1 MAGLTPE
8 GLSIKTLNEVIS
20 DLGTTAQQVF
30 ADVTQEGEVVNVEE
44 NSTLG
49 RIIGVAAP
57 SSSDI
62 WEAIQ
67 EVYDAFNPNSATGIS
82 LDNLVAL
89 GGVSRLS
96 ESATRANVIVT
107 GNTNITLP
115 AGSKV
120 SSSTTGKMYSLPLL
134 AGLSANNATGVG
146 VSIVTLADS
155 TLYTVGYRE
164 SLDLSPTLI
173 SVTSGIGATMLSLY
187 AQFEAEI
194 ALNHPQLKAYQKNDR
209 LFIESVDQYQ
219 LFSFTSSV
227 NLGIVKVV
235 KPVLVVG
242 DEVGPF
248 EQPVNTIDT
257 IATPVFGWDEV
268 YNPVPATVGNYL
280 ETDEE
285 LRQRFRNTKFEKA
298 TNVIESLYSSIL
310 NLNGIEDLKI
320 YENDT
325 NVVDSN
331 GVNGHSFLTIVEGG
345 LGTEIAQAIWDNKPI
360 GILSQGNTTVT
371 VFDTQGLPHDVS
383 FSRPTK
389 VNTYVS
395 LNITKD
401 SNFPQDGEDKI
412 KSAIIAYIDSLKIG
426 DDVIYSRLYTPINS
440 VPGFQVNSL
449 FLGGTPSPVSTSN
462 LVINFDQICN
472 INTSFITITET

>member
-8 GLSIKTLNEVIS
+8 GLSIKTLGEVIS
-20 DLGTTAQQVF
+20 DLGETAQEVF
-30 ADVTQEGEVVNVEE
+30 ADLAPEGEVVNIEE
-44 NSTLG
+44 NSSLG

-57 SSSDI
+57 SSADI

-67 EVYDAFNPNSATGIS
+67 EVYNAFNPAAAEGIA

-89 GGVSRLS
+89 GGVSRLT
-96 ESATRANVIVT
+96 EAPTRANVIVT

-120 SSSTTGKMYSLPLL
+120 TSSTTGKLYSLPLL
-134 AGLSANNATGVG
+134 TGLSPSSATGVG
-146 VSIVTLADS
+146 VELFVIADS
-155 TLYTVGYRE
+155 TVYTVSYRE
-164 SLDLSPTLI
+164 SIDLSPVPI
-173 SVTSGIGATMLSLY
+173 SITSGVGASRLSIY
-187 AQFEAEI
+187 AQFEAEV
-194 ALNHPQLKAYQKNDR
+194 ALNHPNFKCYQKNDR
-209 LFIESVDQYQ
+209 LFIESIDPYQ
-219 LFSFTSSV
+219 LFNFTSSSNV
-227 NLGIVKVV
+227 GITKVV

-248 EQPVNTIDT
+248 EQPTNTIDT
-257 IATPVFGWDEV
+257 IATPVFGWDGV

-280 ETDEE
+280 ETDDE

-298 TNVIESLYSSIL
+298 TNVIEALYSAISGL
-310 NLNGIEDLKI
+310 SGIEDLKI

-325 NVVDSN
+325 NITDAN
-331 GVNGHSFLTIVEGG
+331 GVGAHSFLTIVEGG

-360 GILSQGNTTVT
+360 GIASQGNTIVT

-389 VNTYVS
+389 VNVYVS
-395 LNITKD
+395 IDITKSSD
-401 SNFPQDGEDKI
+401 FPQDGEDKI
-412 KSAIIAYIDSLKIG
+412 KTALIAYIDSLKIG

-440 VPGFQVNSL
+440 VAGFQVNSL
-449 FLGGTPSPVSTSN
+449 FLGTSPAPSGTSN
-462 LVINFDQICN
+462 LIIDFDEICN
-472 INTSFITITET
+472 INPSFITITES

>member
-20 DLGTTAQQVF
+20 DLGTAAQEVF
-30 ADVTQEGEVVNVEE
+30 ADVTPEGEVVNVEE

-67 EVYDAFNPNSATGIS
+67 EVYDAFNPNSATGVS

-89 GGVSRLS
+89 GGVTRLA

-107 GNTNITLP
+107 GNTNITIP

-120 SSSTTGKMYSLPLL
+120 SSSTTGKIYSLPLL
-134 AGLSANNATGVG
+134 VGLSTTSATGVG
-146 VSIVTLADS
+146 INITTVADS
-155 TLYTVGYRE
+155 TVYTIEYRE
-164 SLDLSPTLI
+164 SIDVSPVNI
-173 SVTSGIGATMLSLY
+173 SVTSGTGASSLSIY
-187 AQFEAEI
+187 AQFEAAI
-194 ALNHPQLKAYQKNDR
+194 AMSHPQLKAYQKDDR
-209 LFIESVDQYQ
+209 LFVESVDPYQ
-219 LFSFTSSV
+219 LFSFTSSA
-227 NLGIVKVV
+227 NIGIVKVV

-248 EQPVNTIDT
+248 DQPANTIDT
-257 IATPVFGWDEV
+257 ITTPVFGWDGV
-268 YNPVPATVGNYL
+268 YNPVDATVGNYL

-285 LRQRFRNTKFEKA
+285 LRERFRNTKFEKA
-298 TNVIESLYSSIL
+298 TNVIESLYSAIL

-325 NVVDSN
+325 SVTDSN

-389 VNTYVS
+389 VNTYIS

-449 FLGGTPSPVSTSN
+449 FLGSTPSPISTSN

-472 INTSFITITET
+472 INTSFIAITET